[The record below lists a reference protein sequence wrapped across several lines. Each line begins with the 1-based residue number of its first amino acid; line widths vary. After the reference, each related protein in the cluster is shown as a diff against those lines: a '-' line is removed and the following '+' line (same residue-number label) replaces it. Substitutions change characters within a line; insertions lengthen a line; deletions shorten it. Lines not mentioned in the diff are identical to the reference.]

1 MDGIITIVG
10 IPTVNIV
17 AVVGTLLYMMALVYS
32 MAAYGLAGGVRRMYR
47 YNTHDAPPSIARG
60 YALRKVWRFL

>member
-60 YALRKVWRFL
+60 YAPRKVWRAY

>member
-10 IPTVNIV
+10 IPTVMIV

-32 MAAYGLAGGVRRMYR
+32 MAAYGLAGGVRHMYR

-60 YALRKVWRFL
+60 YAPRKVWLAL

>member
-60 YALRKVWRFL
+60 YAGERM

>member
-60 YALRKVWRFL
+60 YAPRKVWRFL

>member
-1 MDGIITIVG
+1 MDGIMRIVG
-10 IPTVNIV
+10 IPTVMIV

-32 MAAYGLAGGVRRMYR
+32 MVTYGGAGGVRRMYR

-60 YALRKVWRFL
+60 YASRKVWLAL